1 MAHPRASPLARSL
14 CVVYSLLIVYAT
26 LHPFVGWRNRGLSP
40 FAWSETWPRVVLPF
54 DLVLNT
60 AAYFPLGACIVLAAW
75 PRLGLALAVCVA
87 AVAGGLLSACLE
99 SLQTFLPSRIPS
111 LADLATNGL
120 GALLGALVAALMVA
134 AFGRGSVARAFDRWI
149 ADTPD
154 RARALILAG
163 LWLFAILFPESILF
177 GHGSLFAWIGPVSG
191 YPFTPAEF
199 SRVESAVTA
208 ASLFAAGSLALRA
221 LNPGAPRLLLVVL
234 FIAAACALRALS
246 QAILF
251 PPDYLWSW
259 LTPGAQRG
267 LMIGAAL
274 LVATLALP
282 AAMRLVLI
290 VIAVTFSTLTVNF
303 APPNP
308 YYLATVQDLNPGRFL
323 NFNGLTQLV
332 SAAWPYLIGLYLPF
346 ALASDTR
353 SA

>member
-1 MAHPRASPLARSL
+1 MVRPRGSPLARSL

-26 LHPFVGWRNRGLSP
+26 LHPFIGWRHLGLSP
-40 FAWSETWPRVVLPF
+40 IAWSEAWPRVVLPF
-54 DLVLNT
+54 DLALNT
-60 AAYFPLGACIVLAAW
+60 AAYMPLGAFIVLAAW
-75 PRLGLALAVCVA
+75 PRLGFALSVLLAALT
-87 AVAGGLLSACLE
+87 GSLLSALLE
-99 SLQTFLPSRIPS
+99 SLQTYLPSRIPS
-111 LADLATNGL
+111 LADFATNSL
-120 GALLGALVAALMVA
+120 GAALGAIGAALMVA
-134 AFGRGSVARAFDRWI
+134 MFGRGIVARSFDRWF

-177 GHGSLFAWIGPVSG
+177 GHGSLIAWIGPVSG

-221 LNPGAPRLLLVVL
+221 LNPGAPRLLPVVL
-234 FIAAACALRALS
+234 FLAAACALRTLS

-282 AAMRLVLI
+282 SAMRLVLI